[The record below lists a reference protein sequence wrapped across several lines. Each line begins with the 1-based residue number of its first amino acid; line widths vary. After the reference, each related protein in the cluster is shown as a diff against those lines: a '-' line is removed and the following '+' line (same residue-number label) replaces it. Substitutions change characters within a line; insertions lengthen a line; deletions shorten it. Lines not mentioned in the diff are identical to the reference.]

1 MKASLNYEGNP
12 HIFIHSSE
20 YRKVGSIVRKEW
32 KDSILLR
39 LLLLRQVKY
48 FIIDYVS
55 DWFTEVLRP
64 SNNFMDAITSSP
76 HPVLHHIHC
85 IIVTVGQTKKKLL
98 LNIKVNM
105 NYGNEKKLN
114 NFL

>member
-1 MKASLNYEGNP
+1 M
-12 HIFIHSSE
+12 
-20 YRKVGSIVRKEW
+20 GSIVRKEW
-32 KDSILLR
+32 QDRI
-39 LLLLRQVKY
+39 LRQLKCNDVISM
-48 FIIDYVS
+48 FIIDYGS

-76 HPVLHHIHC
+76 HPVLHHILC

-105 NYGNEKKLN
+105 DYGN
-114 NFL
+114 

>member
-1 MKASLNYEGNP
+1 M
-12 HIFIHSSE
+12 
-20 YRKVGSIVRKEW
+20 GSIVRKEW

-39 LLLLRQVKY
+39 LLLLRQVKCNDVISM

-85 IIVTVGQTKKKLL
+85 IIVTVGQTKKKLV

>member
-1 MKASLNYEGNP
+1 M
-12 HIFIHSSE
+12 
-20 YRKVGSIVRKEW
+20 GSIVRKEW

-39 LLLLRQVKY
+39 LLLLRQVKCNDVISM

-85 IIVTVGQTKKKLL
+85 IKVTVGQTKKKLL

>member
-1 MKASLNYEGNP
+1 M
-12 HIFIHSSE
+12 
-20 YRKVGSIVRKEW
+20 RSIVRKEW

-39 LLLLRQVKY
+39 LLLLRQVKCNDVISM

-55 DWFTEVLRP
+55 DRFTEVLRP